1 LNESKKNTRG
11 KTRLGITRYGIWKP
25 KQSFSLARSR
35 YFIFSAFFLND
46 FYIELSDDHL
56 KSPKDIES
64 VPHLCREKTVIIN
77 ELNKISE
84 YLEEFLSMNNYLS
97 KNLNLIISTSKL
109 ARILFEFEINVSV
122 KV

>member
-1 LNESKKNTRG
+1 M
-11 KTRLGITRYGIWKP
+11 
-25 KQSFSLARSR
+25 
-35 YFIFSAFFLND
+35 FFLND

-56 KSPKDIES
+56 KSPKDIEF
-64 VPHLCREKTVIIN
+64 VLHLCREKTIIIN

-97 KNLNLIISTSKL
+97 TNLNLIISTSEL
-109 ARILFEFEINVSV
+109 TRILLEFEINVSV